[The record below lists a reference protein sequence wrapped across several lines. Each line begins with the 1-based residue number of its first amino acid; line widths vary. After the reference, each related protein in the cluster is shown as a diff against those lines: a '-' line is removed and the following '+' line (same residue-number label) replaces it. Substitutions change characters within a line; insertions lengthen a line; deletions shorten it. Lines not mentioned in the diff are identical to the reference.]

1 MTKKITIVVA
11 SDGKNLDLANQ
22 ITKDAK
28 VDNVEFNII
37 RLSQYSLP
45 LYTNDEEQ
53 ANGIPQAAKDLYS
66 ELKPSHGY
74 IFIAPEYNGSV
85 PPIFINSIA
94 WVSRSGNED
103 WREVFNEKPAIIAT
117 HSGGG
122 GIHVL
127 EAMQSQLSFIGVNVI
142 ARKLHTTYSKP
153 LNLDSLDAAMRQLVQ
168 YASLG

>member
-1 MTKKITIVVA
+1 MKKNISIIVA
-11 SDGKNLDLANQ
+11 SDGKNLELANQ
-22 ITKDAK
+22 IITETQD
-28 VDNVEFNII
+28 DSINFTII
-37 RLSQYSLP
+37 RLSEYELP
-45 LYTNDEEQ
+45 LYTNEEEQ
-53 ANGIPQAAKDLYS
+53 KNGIPKAAKELYS
-66 ELKPSHGY
+66 QLKPSHGY

-103 WREVFNEKPAIIAT
+103 WREVFNEKPGIIAT

-127 EAMQSQLSFIGVNVI
+127 EAMQSQLSFIGVNII

-153 LNLDSLDAAMRQLVQ
+153 LNLDSLKAAMRQLAQ
-168 YASLG
+168 YANHQ